1 MINHIITALNIATD
15 KLSLVL
21 QQRVPPSADVN
32 VLEAQEILLDLK
44 QKCVEFSVKAEET
57 FNVFEKYPANVKT
70 V

>member
-1 MINHIITALNIATD
+1 MINHKITALKIATD

-44 QKCVEFSVKAEET
+44 QKCVEFSQRAEVE
-57 FNVFEKYPANVKT
+57 FNVFEKYPANMKT